1 MILYFYMQL
10 SWRLLTIKLYTS
22 SFVPS
27 DWWEHTIFLCYYK
40 TKGCATETPQLVL
53 ALVVST
59 NQANFLPIVCNDR
72 NCNWYSCLCALLYV
86 AVQDISKKKV
96 YSEHAWRL
104 LMQAVNTIKLF
115 RPFISPYLGLNLHA
129 ESISKF
135 PNFNDL

>member
-86 AVQDISKKKV
+86 AVQDASKK
-96 YSEHAWRL
+96 RF
-104 LMQAVNTIKLF
+104 MQNMHGVSIKLF

-129 ESISKF
+129 KSISKF